1 MEINREN
8 YIFNQDICCCAFLRW
23 GGKNFSLYY
32 NQRTPNRNMF
42 LVYMLF
48 VRDFKALLRVC
59 PVETGV
65 ILEVVTLVTMT
76 EIKYKAR

>member
-1 MEINREN
+1 MGWQESQLI
-8 YIFNQDICCCAFLRW
+8 
-23 GGKNFSLYY
+23 LY
-32 NQRTPNRNMF
+32 QRTTNRNMF

-48 VRDFKALLRVC
+48 IGDFKALLRVC

>member
-1 MEINREN
+1 
-8 YIFNQDICCCAFLRW
+8 
-23 GGKNFSLYY
+23 
-32 NQRTPNRNMF
+32 MF